1 MRWLNVGKDK
11 EVVYNLSKAQ
21 SALSKIPANKEI
33 LSCRHTLV
41 GCMLQYSY
49 SKNVTGIP
57 TQPLNALIIM

>member
-21 SALSKIPANKEI
+21 SALSKIPANKES

-41 GCMLQYSY
+41 SVDPCLLIRDIHFGFW
-49 SKNVTGIP
+49 VT
-57 TQPLNALIIM
+57 QMKLSL